1 MKKTDKKSLAEG
13 CPALVQEEWFWDFN
27 NVLGLNPHRISTS
40 NGKPAF
46 WKCPRCG
53 SIYLMTTKKRLECN
67 DRNKTSCFTC
77 RGRIQIHPF
86 IV

>member
-13 CPALVQEEWFWDFN
+13 CPALVQEEWFWAFN

-46 WKCPRCG
+46 HSLLYLFSQFLICFFNSFFL
-53 SIYLMTTKKRLECN
+53 SIALILQKPCQFVKK
-67 DRNKTSCFTC
+67 
-77 RGRIQIHPF
+77 
-86 IV
+86 